1 LSQGVAGR
9 PAAPFAYAAGFLAPA
24 LNNSMKTITIPNP
37 ATRDQ
42 RDAFVQQAIA
52 RIQRALRKMER
63 VQLQQ
68 ARNISDKG

>member
-1 LSQGVAGR
+1 M
-9 PAAPFAYAAGFLAPA
+9 
-24 LNNSMKTITIPNP
+24 NTITIPNP